1 VKLLQNYR
9 WVLLIALLFIGANF
23 MLTLSD
29 LWLFSFLPFA
39 LIIGYL
45 TIFRMDLALLFTA
58 FTAPLSFNLEYLTD
72 GKMGL
77 FLPTE
82 PILAALLLLIIAKEI
97 HKPFL
102 PRELYKHP
110 IIWAMSFYLFW
121 LLLTSI
127 TSTHPMV
134 SFKFLLVRLWFIVPL
149 LLFGVYVF
157 LKNMKRVNTFIWLY
171 IIGMSIVVF
180 YTLINHAQY
189 GFGEKEGHWVM
200 WPFFKDHTSYG
211 AMIAF
216 IIPLLL
222 GLFLSKKHSAL
233 MQLTLGGMTL
243 LAFVGVYFSYTRA
256 AWVSLIAALMVLLV
270 IKLKIQFKYLAAIV
284 VVALT
289 IVFFNWDRISMEMAR
304 NKSEHTTEEFGK
316 RLQSATNV
324 TSDAS
329 NLERINR
336 WSAAIEMFKDKPWF
350 GFGPG
355 TYAMEYAP
363 YQHPDN
369 LTIIS
374 TNFGDLGN
382 AHSEYL
388 GPLAE
393 TGWIGALS
401 FLIVVSILFYKG
413 VTLYINY
420 PAGEMRTLILSMIL
434 ALVTYFTHGILNNF
448 LDTDKVAVQVS
459 GLVAAFISFEKN
471 FKKKKMGASLD

>member
-1 VKLLQNYR
+1 
-9 WVLLIALLFIGANF
+9 
-23 MLTLSD
+23 M
-29 LWLFSFLPFA
+29 
-39 LIIGYL
+39 
-45 TIFRMDLALLFTA
+45 
-58 FTAPLSFNLEYLTD
+58 
-72 GKMGL
+72 
-77 FLPTE
+77 
-82 PILAALLLLIIAKEI
+82 
-97 HKPFL
+97 
-102 PRELYKHP
+102 
-110 IIWAMSFYLFW
+110 
-121 LLLTSI
+121 
-127 TSTHPMV
+127 
-134 SFKFLLVRLWFIVPL
+134 WFIV
-149 LLFGVYVF
+149 
-157 LKNMKRVNTFIWLY
+157 
-171 IIGMSIVVF
+171 
-180 YTLINHAQY
+180 
-189 GFGEKEGHWVM
+189 E
-200 WPFFKDHTSYG
+200 
-211 AMIAF
+211 
-216 IIPLLL
+216 
-222 GLFLSKKHSAL
+222 
-233 MQLTLGGMTL
+233 
-243 LAFVGVYFSYTRA
+243 
-256 AWVSLIAALMVLLV
+256 
-270 IKLKIQFKYLAAIV
+270 LKIQFKYLAAIA

-420 PAGEMRTLILSMIL
+420 PAGEIRTLILSMIL

-448 LDTDKVAVQVS
+448 LDTDKVAVPVW
-459 GLVAAFISFEKN
+459 GLVAAFIALEIN
-471 FKKKKMGASLD
+471 LKKQKMGASLD